1 MGLIKKINFYRN
13 IFLPKINL
21 ELKKYQNIFYDH
33 SFKKKETIYLLKK
46 LIRKGKGIR
55 GSLVYI
61 INEIFKLKIKEN
73 NLFYLAVFFEIIHS
87 SLLIHDDIM
96 DNDTLRRGEKT
107 INFYYQEKFKNIK
120 TDDLIG
126 KNFAIN
132 IGDIGF
138 FIGFD
143 FLNKIQIENKKKIQL
158 FSLIIKE
165 YIQVA
170 FAQMDD
176 VFFSQTIKEPQID
189 QILKIYLY
197 KTARYTFVLPISAAL
212 FIKEHQYFHDKNF
225 FSILEKLGII
235 FQISD
240 DLIGFLSD
248 ETGKDLGSDIR
259 ENKKTLIRYFLTKEL
274 KNNQLKK
281 LFGKKNI
288 TKDEIKKLRDFFESS
303 KSKEEIYKIINY
315 YKNEIIIDLK
325 KYNYSQKFK
334 NLVLKFIEY
343 LISRKK

>member
-1 MGLIKKINFYRN
+1 MDLIKKINFYRN
-13 IFLPKINL
+13 LFLPKINL
-21 ELKKYQNIFYDH
+21 ELNNYSSIFYDY
-33 SFKKKETIYLLKK
+33 SSEKKEIIDLLKK
-46 LIRKGKGIR
+46 LVIKGKGIR

-61 INEIFKLKIKEN
+61 INEILNLKIKEK
-73 NLFYLAVFFEIIHS
+73 NLFYLAAFFEIIHS

-96 DNDTLRRGEKT
+96 DNDTSRRGGKT
-107 INFYYQEKFKNIK
+107 IHFYYQEKFKEIK
-120 TDDLIG
+120 TDDLVG

-143 FLNKIQIENKKKIQL
+143 FFNKVKLEKNKKSQL
-158 FSLIIKE
+158 LSFIIKE

-170 FAQMDD
+170 LAQIDD
-176 VFFSQTIKEPQID
+176 VFFSQTKNEPKID
-189 QILKIYLY
+189 EILKIYLY
-197 KTARYTFVLPISAAL
+197 KTARYTFALPIL
-212 FIKEHQYFHDKNF
+212 TVIFIKDHQYFGNKNF
-225 FSILEKLGII
+225 LSILEKLGII

-274 KNNQLKK
+274 KNNQLKN

-288 TKDEIKKLRDFFESS
+288 DKNEIKKLRDFFEVS
-303 KSKEEIYKIINY
+303 KTKRKINKIINHY
-315 YKNEIIIDLK
+315 RNEIIIDLK
-325 KYNYSQKFK
+325 KNNYPQKFK
-334 NLVLKFIEY
+334 NLILEFIEY